1 MGFFRYISPVLE
13 ETSSQKAATLD
24 PPVSPPV
31 SPPISPS
38 SSPLL
43 INTNEGP
50 IAAATN
56 DTSGDGVNVPG
67 AGRERV
73 KVTRSCD
80 SSGEEES
87 DVITAGSMRLQE
99 LTTPSPKHKVPVH
112 VVSVPDPKPSPA
124 WIAFSISCIILE
136 AI

>member
-1 MGFFRYISPVLE
+1 MEIAILKFNFFCRYVSPVLE
-13 ETSSQKAATLD
+13 EMPPQKAATLD
-24 PPVSPPV
+24 PPT

-38 SSPLL
+38 PSPLL

-50 IAAATN
+50 I

-99 LTTPSPKHKVPVH
+99 LTTPSPKHKEH
-112 VVSVPDPKPSPA
+112 VRNANNHKCYA
-124 WIAFSISCIILE
+124 
-136 AI
+136 